1 VPAGRT
7 LVRDVPGTRSALAQD
22 GTPEG
27 TPSPQDALA
36 SIGKDP
42 RMIVRGT
49 TPFEPPFELIDGILT
64 PNEVVFIRSNGP
76 LTIEADPSI
85 WTVP

>member
-1 VPAGRT
+1 
-7 LVRDVPGTRSALAQD
+7 
-22 GTPEG
+22 
-27 TPSPQDALA
+27 
-36 SIGKDP
+36 
-42 RMIVRGT
+42 MIVRGT